1 MTDVSDVPIFDDG
14 DEEEVDS
21 KTRRIR
27 FQKEWYDDSAS
38 QLPQSFGFSDDRD
51 LRASLS
57 PLSTHIKARLLRSR
71 TSLTPNGLSTPFCR
85 HSSSHSYVHQWTR
98 FKSWT

>member
-51 LRASLS
+51 LRGICHL
-57 PLSTHIKARLLRSR
+57 
-71 TSLTPNGLSTPFCR
+71 
-85 HSSSHSYVHQWTR
+85 
-98 FKSWT
+98 

>member
-51 LRASLS
+51 LRGISVTSEHTSKRVAALENVPHAERVINAVLS
-57 PLSTHIKARLLRSR
+57 AFIITFLR
-71 TSLTPNGLSTPFCR
+71 PPMDA
-85 HSSSHSYVHQWTR
+85 V
-98 FKSWT
+98 